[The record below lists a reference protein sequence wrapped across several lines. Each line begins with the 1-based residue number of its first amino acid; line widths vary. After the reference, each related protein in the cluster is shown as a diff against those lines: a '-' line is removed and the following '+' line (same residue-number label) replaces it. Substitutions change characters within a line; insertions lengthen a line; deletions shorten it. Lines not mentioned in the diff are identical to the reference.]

1 MQGLPLFA
9 SRRNSFLH
17 MLVIAVPLV
26 LLLTFLSQ
34 SAFARR
40 TYVITDGDQTIV
52 HKTYTADPVMALNEA
67 GIKADPHE
75 YHIFQRRHHVYDIS
89 VVRDDVVVVMNCGEK
104 LYVEV
109 KDNTVGELLN
119 RIGVTV
125 EDGYALSCPLDAPL
139 EDGMTITVEEI
150 VEVQGKTKKE
160 PVISN
165 GVVILPSGEVMI
177 NNLGV

>member
-17 MLVIAVPLV
+17 MLLIAVPLV
-26 LLLTFLSQ
+26 LLLTLFSQ
-34 SAFARR
+34 SAFAQR
-40 TYVITDGDQTIV
+40 TYVITEGEQVIV
-52 HKTYTADPVMALNEA
+52 HKTYIDDPVMALSEA

-75 YHIFQRRHHVYDIS
+75 YHVFQRKPHVYDIS

-104 LYVEV
+104 LYVEPEES
-109 KDNTVGELLN
+109 TVGELLA
-119 RIGVTV
+119 RIGVAL
-125 EDGYALSCPLDAPL
+125 EEGYEISCPLDALL
-139 EDGMTITVEEI
+139 EDGMTITVEI
-150 VEVQGKTKKE
+150 PQQQGKTKKS

-165 GVVILPSGEVMI
+165 GIVVLPSGEVMV